1 MMPRQIMLYNPSP
14 RARDMR
20 KGKLLT
26 LPKQAM
32 SLQEMFRRFIRRE
45 PLPQEKPG
53 VFIDGEHDLE
63 KVARMDMVDQQE
75 LLDELKAD
83 TMSKKAK
90 AESAYA
96 AHVKAEED
104 KRIAEEVAK
113 QTALQNQSKPVVP

>member
-1 MMPRQIMLYNPSP
+1 MPRPIMLYNPAP
-14 RARDMR
+14 RVPDMY
-20 KGKLLT
+20 KGKQLT
-26 LPKQAM
+26 VPKQVM
-32 SLQEMFRRFIRRE
+32 SLQEMFRRFVRRE
-45 PLPQEKPG
+45 PLPQEKLG
-53 VFIDGEHDLE
+53 VYIEGEHDLE

-83 TMSKKAK
+83 TMSKKTK

-96 AHVKAEED
+96 AHVKSEED